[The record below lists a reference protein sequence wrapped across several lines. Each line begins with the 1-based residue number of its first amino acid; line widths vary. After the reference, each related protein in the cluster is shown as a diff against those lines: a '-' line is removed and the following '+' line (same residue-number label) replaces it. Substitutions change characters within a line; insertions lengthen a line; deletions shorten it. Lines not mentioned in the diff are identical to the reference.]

1 MKTECC
7 YDFDLLNKNIVET
20 SKNLTSKGWLGKTAG
35 VVISNTGKY
44 SDFNHLLFAT
54 ETKSGVWSYHASQ
67 SRMNGRCDFG
77 AHLPAFKIHWSCL
90 HL

>member
-1 MKTECC
+1 MLAIKKGEKSKKRKKGRKYERKMKTECC

-54 ETKSGVWSYHASQ
+54 ETKSG
-67 SRMNGRCDFG
+67 F
-77 AHLPAFKIHWSCL
+77 
-90 HL
+90 